1 MKRIGNGRYIRHIV
15 TAGAVLVLTLLAGGH
30 TVQAQF
36 GAFGGP
42 RPAAVGG
49 VASWILA
56 EQATFYRTLANS
68 LRLAKRDGSALWG
81 LIGISF
87 VYGIFH
93 AAGPG
98 HGKAVISSYLIA
110 NEETW
115 RRGVVLSFASAVMQS
130 ITAITIVSVA
140 AVLLGATA
148 KLMGD
153 TVRIVEIVSYGL
165 IVALGARLL
174 WVKGRGFFDALHEL
188 KNQSAHAGERHAHA
202 LGDHRPDGC
211 CHPAHVHHHD
221 VSGRDHP
228 HGSCAHCHGEE
239 LDVLPW
245 GHAHGP
251 EPQQLAGPGG
261 WRRGLSAVVAVG
273 LRPCS
278 GAIIVLV
285 FALAQGLF
293 WAGIASTFVMGLG
306 TAITVGS
313 IATLAVGAKTVAK
326 QLAGRPV
333 GYGGVLVRGVELGA
347 AGLVLA
353 FGILLLTGYM
363 ASERMGLF

>member
-1 MKRIGNGRYIRHIV
+1 MKRLGKARYAQLTV
-15 TAGAVLVLTLLAGGH
+15 AVSAVLIFALLLGDHAA
-30 TVQAQF
+30 QAQF

-42 RPAAVGG
+42 RPVTLGG
-49 VASWILA
+49 VTGWILA
-56 EQATFYRTLANS
+56 EQAAFYRTLANAI
-68 LRLAKRDGSALWG
+68 RLAKSDGSALWG

-130 ITAITIVSVA
+130 ITAITIVGVA

-148 KLMGD
+148 KLMSD

-165 IVALGARLL
+165 IVAIGARLL
-174 WVKGRGFFDALHEL
+174 WVKGHGFFDALRDL
-188 KNQSAHAGERHAHA
+188 KSESAHADDEPH
-202 LGDHRPDGC
+202 DHTPSGHGYDYS
-211 CHPAHVHHHD
+211 CHQAHVPHHD
-221 VSGRDHP
+221 VSGQDHP
-228 HGSCAHCHGEE
+228 HSSGAHCHGEE

-245 GHAHGP
+245 AHAHGP

-261 WRRGLSAVVAVG
+261 WRRGFSAIVAVG

-278 GAIIVLV
+278 AAFRLSFVLPV
-285 FALAQGLF
+285 VLLL
-293 WAGIASTFVMGLG
+293 AGIWSAQSQQAQIPAQDPDTPDPTPQARSM
-306 TAITVGS
+306 
-313 IATLAVGAKTVAK
+313 
-326 QLAGRPV
+326 R
-333 GYGGVLVRGVELGA
+333 R
-347 AGLVLA
+347 
-353 FGILLLTGYM
+353 
-363 ASERMGLF
+363 